1 MQPTPIDPLARK
13 RGDQSAEA
21 KLLRIIRQ
29 LQQDAAAYLPGE
41 ITKDEFIDRVLRA
54 IDGPEWREVE
64 AIVLANLCVVGQDD
78 MEPGTR

>member
-13 RGDQSAEA
+13 RGDQTAEA
-21 KLLRIIRQ
+21 KLLWIIRQ
-29 LQQDAAAYLPGE
+29 MQQDAAAYLPGE

-64 AIVLANLCVVGQDD
+64 RELRPRRPTG
-78 MEPGTR
+78 

>member
-13 RGDQSAEA
+13 RGDQTAEA
-21 KLLRIIRQ
+21 KLLWIIRQ
-29 LQQDAAAYLPGE
+29 MQQDAAAYLPGE

-64 AIVLANLCVVGQDD
+64 SLIATMDGAAAAS
-78 MEPGTR
+78 